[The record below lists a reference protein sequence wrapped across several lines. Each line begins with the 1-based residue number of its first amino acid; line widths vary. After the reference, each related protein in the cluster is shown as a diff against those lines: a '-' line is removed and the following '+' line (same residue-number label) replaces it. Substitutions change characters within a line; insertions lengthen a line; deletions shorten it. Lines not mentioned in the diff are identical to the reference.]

1 MFFGMGA
8 ATAGR
13 LLAASLLY
21 SVHFCSSFNT
31 CRLAVV
37 PHRVVSWQ
45 PDLSTKEALRGRRQ
59 KPQGKSERDAATRAK
74 RWQVAEQ
81 GEREVSGGGGPH
93 WHGKGV
99 PNYALYTF
107 WRLLVK
113 RRLTELFKTCHKRL
127 SLMPL

>member
-81 GEREVSGGGGPH
+81 GERGEWGRGGAD
-93 WHGKGV
+93 WNGKGV